1 MTGNERKTHQI
12 PSIMPIRPI
21 PSRPS
26 MTPQSEVLPLTISQL
41 RRRVAALKRRFAP
54 ELAIIKLRRIAEA
67 VADEWDPSEPPE
79 PSDVIGSIAKA
90 GFRLPTFASLGRYLN
105 DTRRQG
111 DVPDPGAIVL
121 GLLPW
126 ASKDRY
132 CELLGWDLPA
142 PAP

>member
-1 MTGNERKTHQI
+1 M
-12 PSIMPIRPI
+12 
-21 PSRPS
+21 
-26 MTPQSEVLPLTISQL
+26 TISQL

-67 VADEWDPSEPPE
+67 VADDWDSAQPTV
-79 PSDVIGSIAKA
+79 PSDVIQRIAKA
-90 GFRLPTFASLGRYLN
+90 GFRLPTFANLARYLN

-121 GLLPW
+121 NLLPW

-132 CELLGWDLPA
+132 CELLRWDLPA
-142 PAP
+142 PAR